1 MHPGL
6 RPPATT
12 GFDVSLLGFIVAAV
26 GFYGG
31 SLTASADATPNL
43 VRFSEAG
50 GGTRMPAAMP
60 QDNALLLVSRS
71 GSDAGSAGGSGL
83 ASLDPFWALLVL
95 VGATIV
101 VAGPVWAWMN
111 V

>member
-1 MHPGL
+1 MHPGQ

-43 VRFSEAG
+43 VRFSEAC

-60 QDNALLLVSRS
+60 QDNAVMLLSRS
-71 GSDAGSAGGSGL
+71 GGDAGSAGGP
-83 ASLDPFWALLVL
+83 ASLPSTRSGRYWYSWARRWSSL
-95 VGATIV
+95 ARS
-101 VAGPVWAWMN
+101 GPG
-111 V
+111 